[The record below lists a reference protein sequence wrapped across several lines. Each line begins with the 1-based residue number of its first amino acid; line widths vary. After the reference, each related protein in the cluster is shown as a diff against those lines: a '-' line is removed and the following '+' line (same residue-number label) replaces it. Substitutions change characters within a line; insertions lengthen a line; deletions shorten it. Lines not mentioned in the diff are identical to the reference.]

1 MDCCT
6 PTSTPLQL
14 FDCTAEWKLLLHF
27 YTSIHSPFETW
38 FNIGV
43 KTENKLKTKSFTM
56 KIDMHISGN
65 PGLGTACDIIYSSN
79 PGTGVQPLGVPFNT
93 PLQLAFHTPFS
104 GVQPQSSIPKWPGVL
119 EWCTPWSA
127 NPNTLPPNPWW
138 NLTTQSIRRSYL
150 VKSTQT
156 GRGAAS
162 LPFAC
167 ASFYITEMEL
177 SVICCSLP

>member
-1 MDCCT
+1 MLVIVRAFEHSKIWSAIPNPNPKIILECNPLVNQSIFWNVDCCT

-14 FDCTAEWKLLLHF
+14 FDCTAEWKLLLQF

-65 PGLGTACDIIYSSN
+65 PGLGTACAIIYSSN

-104 GVQPQSSIPKWPGVL
+104 GVQPKSSIPK
-119 EWCTPWSA
+119 
-127 NPNTLPPNPWW
+127 
-138 NLTTQSIRRSYL
+138 
-150 VKSTQT
+150 
-156 GRGAAS
+156 
-162 LPFAC
+162 
-167 ASFYITEMEL
+167 
-177 SVICCSLP
+177 

>member
-1 MDCCT
+1 MQPNIAGLGRSYPSHGSRRPCHQREVSWVVIRAFEHSEIWSAIHNPNPKIILECNPFFNQSFFWNVDCCT

-14 FDCTAEWKLLLHF
+14 FDCTAEWKLLLQF

-65 PGLGTACDIIYSSN
+65 PGLGTACAIIYSSN

-104 GVQPQSSIPKWPGVL
+104 GVQPKSSIPK
-119 EWCTPWSA
+119 
-127 NPNTLPPNPWW
+127 
-138 NLTTQSIRRSYL
+138 
-150 VKSTQT
+150 
-156 GRGAAS
+156 
-162 LPFAC
+162 
-167 ASFYITEMEL
+167 
-177 SVICCSLP
+177 